1 MNQLKNAGYLRYFSD
16 NSLLEYISE
25 YEFLL
30 QDFKNDENMEFH
42 LHYDK
47 LVQLVKQNADNDD
60 MYKFFITDT
69 VPTGNG
75 IIAFDRTLLNSLKAY
90 TIEQMWYNKLQMIK
104 QNNNIRIKAI
114 KFMSHLQSI
123 R

>member
-1 MNQLKNAGYLRYFSD
+1 
-16 NSLLEYISE
+16 
-25 YEFLL
+25 
-30 QDFKNDENMEFH
+30 MEFH

-60 MYKFFITDT
+60 MYKLFITDT

-90 TIEQMWYNKLQMIK
+90 TIERMWYNKLQMIK
-104 QNNNIRIKAI
+104 QNNNVRIKAI
-114 KFMSHLQSI
+114 EFMSHLQSI
-123 R
+123 G